1 MQNFCLGMVNG
12 LSEMTLVFDITKGS
26 EIETLS
32 YTSRRY
38 TTEIHKPSLNRQRD
52 RAKIWNRAGFELKV
66 YLWGMTWTNTRYISL
81 PDVPHCCL
89 KVFGYFLIPS
99 YTFLPHI
106 LCWILDCIAGTKN
119 LNTLNTCA
127 VIEAII
133 CRDFA
138 SLKDGVATS
147 SLVRGGTIRSSK

>member
-66 YLWGMTWTNTRYISL
+66 YL
-81 PDVPHCCL
+81 
-89 KVFGYFLIPS
+89 
-99 YTFLPHI
+99 
-106 LCWILDCIAGTKN
+106 
-119 LNTLNTCA
+119 
-127 VIEAII
+127 
-133 CRDFA
+133 
-138 SLKDGVATS
+138 
-147 SLVRGGTIRSSK
+147 